1 MDIRLW
7 TRKFLD
13 FLWPL
18 VCAHCR
24 EDLPGGPSGALC
36 LSCRAQLIPLEAP
49 FCLRCAD
56 VSPLSRGFCASCQ
69 GKKFACRL
77 IRAAFLYRG
86 PLHSWVYSFKYRG
99 RFPAARE
106 AGRLMAR
113 HWARFRELSV
123 PEILVPVPLHFRR
136 ENERGYNQA
145 EVLARAISRE
155 TGIPVLNPL
164 VRVRKTKPQWQ
175 LDKKSREQNI
185 SGAFK
190 AARPGDVWGKRLLLI
205 DDVCTTGFSLEACAA
220 ELRRSGAADVCA
232 YAFAREV

>member
-1 MDIRLW
+1 MELRIW
-7 TRKFLD
+7 KQKCLD
-13 FLWPL
+13 FLWPP

-24 EDLPGGPSGALC
+24 KDLPGSYSGTLC
-36 LSCRAQLIPLEAP
+36 LACRTQLVPLEAP

-56 VSPLSRGFCASCQ
+56 ISPLRHGVCASCQ
-69 GKKFACRL
+69 GEKFACRL

-86 PLHSWVYSFKYRG
+86 PIHSWVYSFKYRG
-99 RFPAARE
+99 RFPAAQE

-113 HWARFRELSV
+113 HWARFRELPA

-145 EVLARAISRE
+145 EILAGAISKE

-164 VRVRKTKPQWQ
+164 IRVRKTKPQWE
-175 LDKKSREQNI
+175 LDKKDRKQNI
-185 SGAFK
+185 AGAFK
-190 AARPGDVWGKRLLLI
+190 VARPGDILGRKLVLI
-205 DDVCTTGFSLEACAA
+205 DDVCTTGFSLEACAL
-220 ELRRSGAADVCA
+220 ELKRSGAVDVCA